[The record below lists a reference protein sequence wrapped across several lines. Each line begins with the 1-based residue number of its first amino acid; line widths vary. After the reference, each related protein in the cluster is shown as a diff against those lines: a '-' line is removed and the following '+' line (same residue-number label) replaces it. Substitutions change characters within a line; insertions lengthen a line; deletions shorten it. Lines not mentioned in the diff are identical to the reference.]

1 MTNPCPVCKTELRKM
16 ESRGDRYFF
25 DCPRCGPFSL
35 SGTVHAMIQGQLEQ
49 TKDGSAKLSH
59 ALYRMTRSEQWVL
72 VTSDLLKT
80 ILVNG
85 SLPKPHEQLENL
97 VLWLGENQPSM
108 GTAIQVVDQ
117 AIAAVGTTDMG
128 SVGFLTSQAI
138 EAGLITGQVVKTIGN
153 ECFIPLAQLTLE
165 GWRQFDELQRGK
177 SSSRMAFMAMQ
188 FGDPDVDRIYQDHFK
203 RAVAAS
209 GFDLKRLDE
218 GQPAGLIDDRLRVE
232 IRQCRFLIAD
242 LTHQNKG
249 AYWEAGYAEGLGK
262 PVIYTCRKD
271 VFDEKAIAPHFDTNH
286 HLTVVWSPNDLAAAE
301 AKLTAT
307 IRATL
312 PDEAKLSD

>member
-1 MTNPCPVCKTELRKM
+1 
-16 ESRGDRYFF
+16 
-25 DCPRCGPFSL
+25 
-35 SGTVHAMIQGQLEQ
+35 
-49 TKDGSAKLSH
+49 
-59 ALYRMTRSEQWVL
+59 MTRREQWAM
-72 VTSDLLKT
+72 VTSDLLEN

-97 VLWLGENQPSM
+97 ILWLGENQPSM
-108 GTAIQVVDQ
+108 GAVVQVADQ
-117 AIAAVGTTDMG
+117 AIAAVGTSDMG

-138 EAGLITGQVVKTIGN
+138 EAGLITGEVTNVFGG
-153 ECFIPLAQLTLE
+153 ECVIPSAQLTLE
-165 GWRQFDELQRGK
+165 GWRKFDELQRGK

-188 FGDPDVDRIYQDHFK
+188 FGDAELDGIYQDHFK
-203 RAVAAS
+203 LAVAAS

-271 VFDEKAIAPHFDTNH
+271 VFDDKSKGPHFDTNH
-286 HLTVVWSPNDLAAAE
+286 HLTVVWSPDDLAAAE

-312 PDEAKLSD
+312 PDEAKLGD